1 MTEIRELTEMEV
13 EAVCGGGS
21 LVNVPIS
28 IQNSVQNS
36 VQNTIPVQIA
46 AATSI
51 GGNANAGNGIGS
63 AGNFGFQG
71 IFGGS

>member
-13 EAVCGGGS
+13 EAVCGGS
-21 LVNVPIS
+21 LVDVPIS
-28 IQNSVQNS
+28 IQNSVQN
-36 VQNTIPVQIA
+36 TIPVQVA

>member
-28 IQNSVQNS
+28 IQNS

>member
-13 EAVCGGGS
+13 EAVCGGGL

-28 IQNSVQNS
+28 IQNS